1 MLGYMT
7 PANIVQALNWICS
20 KEDEVFD
27 FLPNN
32 HQAKLILLRSLL
44 MAGADLNL
52 LDDEDQT
59 PLMVAAEWND
69 VGKTKLLLEA
79 GADVNAKNCYGETA
93 LMKAAEENVDIVKLL
108 LEAGA
113 DVDAKNSCGETALF
127 EATRVCS
134 DDILK
139 VLLEAGADVNVR
151 NSRGETVLMKAARS
165 DDVNIMKLLI
175 EAGAA
180 IDVQDDELK
189 TALMKVHQHSINYTK
204 VLPESEADIEDIKGK
219 TAMDH
224 AADEKCSETD
234 KLLMSFTD
242 QPFKPKRMKRIL
254 DNYEE
259 QERENK
265 RQRLEVLEE
274 EPLVEEFHAK
284 DPLAEE
290 LLEEEPVDE
299 SGEVS
304 KLPEHEFVHG
314 TIIGKYGRNAGV
326 VRSKVNFLLVKIIV

>member
-1 MLGYMT
+1 
-7 PANIVQALNWICS
+7 
-20 KEDEVFD
+20 
-27 FLPNN
+27 
-32 HQAKLILLRSLL
+32 

-113 DVDAKNSCGETALF
+113 DV
-127 EATRVCS
+127 
-134 DDILK
+134 
-139 VLLEAGADVNVR
+139 NVR

-165 DDVNIMKLLI
+165 DDVNIVKLLI

-180 IDVQDDELK
+180 IDAQDNELK

-204 VLPESEADIEDIKGK
+204 VLPESEADIEDIKEK
-219 TAMDH
+219 TAMDY

-234 KLLMSFTD
+234 KLLMSFTG
-242 QPFKPKRMKRIL
+242 QPFKPRTMKRIC